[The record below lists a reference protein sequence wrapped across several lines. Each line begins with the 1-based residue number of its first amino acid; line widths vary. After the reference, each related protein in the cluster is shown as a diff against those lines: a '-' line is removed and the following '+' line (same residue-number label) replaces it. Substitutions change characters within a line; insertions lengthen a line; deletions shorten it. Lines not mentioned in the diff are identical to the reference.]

1 MNEIQSVQAIYI
13 IEKGENMIYKKYSK
27 DFKDDKETIEDK
39 VSTLLE
45 NYTYTK
51 KQKTEVIA
59 IGGFALIFKVFKDF
73 SISILSEQDSENQV
87 FISEAL
93 TALERCLG
101 NVNILY
107 IMYKIYKF
115 IKIMY
120 ITLLIS
126 RLLEM
131 RSIQIFFL

>member
-13 IEKGENMIYKKYSK
+13 IEKGEKMIYKKYSK
-27 DFKDDKETIEDK
+27 DFKEDKESIEDK
-39 VSTLLE
+39 VSSLLE

-59 IGGFALIFKVFKDF
+59 IGGYALIFKIFKDF

-93 TALERCLG
+93 VALERCIG
-101 NVNILY
+101 NVSF
-107 IMYKIYKF
+107 YKLLFF
-115 IKIMY
+115 I
-120 ITLLIS
+120 
-126 RLLEM
+126 
-131 RSIQIFFL
+131 IQEINKNY